1 MTEQIPTSERMKPYS
16 LVRLHILRHAEK
28 AGANNTPA
36 EADLRMPL
44 TPEGKRQA
52 IEVGKEK
59 GMRRPLASGGPSLR
73 AHETALFAAAAHNPN
88 VKGTETFDELLQTL
102 DEDGLP
108 YESRSWT
115 NKHLDFPFKKGTTY
129 HQMLDDAYEK
139 GIYLKTL
146 VKLDDEAKATGERG
160 GSTYALQA
168 RNIAQIIERYTR
180 IATKI
185 KEREDTKEPLER
197 FLGTHGATGES
208 FLLEVLL
215 RTKGKEER
223 DKFLESYPNG
233 FDYAEGFD
241 AEILSNGTIHLSL
254 PEKEGKRGF
263 DVVIS
268 SQIVGDIVR
277 ELPSARV

>member
-1 MTEQIPTSERMKPYS
+1 MTERIPTPEGQRAKP
-16 LVRLHILRHAEK
+16 LVRLHIMRHAEK
-28 AGANNTPA
+28 AGPN
-36 EADLRMPL
+36 EAPETEDRQMPL
-44 TPEGKRQA
+44 TLKGKEQA
-52 IEVGKEK
+52 LKVGKEK
-59 GMRRPLASGGPSLR
+59 DMSRPLASGGPRLR
-73 AHETALFAAAAHNPN
+73 ARETALFAAAAHNPN